1 MRLFVFFFFFAFS
14 FGSVGMSLHL
24 FIAYTAFEGARARAY
39 VRAIG
44 LWMELFQHDDIA
56 RV

>member
-1 MRLFVFFFFFAFS
+1 
-14 FGSVGMSLHL
+14 MSLHL